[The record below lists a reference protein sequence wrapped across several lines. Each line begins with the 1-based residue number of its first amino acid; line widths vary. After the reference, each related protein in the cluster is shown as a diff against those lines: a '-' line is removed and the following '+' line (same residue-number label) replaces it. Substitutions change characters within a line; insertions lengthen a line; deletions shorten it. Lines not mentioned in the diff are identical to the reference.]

1 MSAREVTLVDGSPW
15 GFRMHGGHDLHQP
28 LRISRVNPGSKA
40 AQQGVREGDLITSI
54 NGTKTKEL
62 TNNEAHILL
71 QNAKDELKL
80 GLNQDRLGSPKQR
93 IYKSSLHEKT
103 SIETFH
109 KSTKTLTTSA
119 LRTTSSE
126 AKRNGNGK

>member
-1 MSAREVTLVDGSPW
+1 MLKFCSPSQK
-15 GFRMHGGHDLHQP
+15 R
-28 LRISRVNPGSKA
+28 RCTIVNPGSKA